1 MEPLLAK
8 YVQQEHILFKALRN
22 ALRVMQVHILQL
34 EHLLLIMEKKNAKIV
49 QKVLSQKQI
58 LLHVLYALLELI
70 LVYLDVINAY
80 RAQVDIILQL
90 IHLIVQY
97 A

>member
-1 MEPLLAK
+1 
-8 YVQQEHILFKALRN
+8 
-22 ALRVMQVHILQL
+22 
-34 EHLLLIMEKKNAKIV
+34 MEKKNAKLV